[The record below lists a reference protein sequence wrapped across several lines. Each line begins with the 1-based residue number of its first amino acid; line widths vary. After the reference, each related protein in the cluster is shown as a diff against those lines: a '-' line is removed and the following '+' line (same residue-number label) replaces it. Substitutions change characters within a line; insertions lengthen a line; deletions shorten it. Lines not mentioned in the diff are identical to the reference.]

1 MKTGQIVVLVILFS
15 ILLGLLAIVVVSP
28 MLTDRFEDEAA
39 TVADRPQ
46 TVPEEPAYVEEPAEI
61 PAEPDEGEEPL
72 EEES

>member
-46 TVPEEPAYVEEPAEI
+46 TVPRDAGGDRRYHDYAEAVERCI
-61 PAEPDEGEEPL
+61 Q
-72 EEES
+72 S